1 MSKRTEEREA
11 RRKQR
16 RLKAYEIAQQIAE
29 FSESYWEA
37 MQVIDHVKENFEW
50 GKTRSKAE
58 LLPYPVD
65 NWGNKVEMP
74 GAEAPSTN

>member
-1 MSKRTEEREA
+1 MSQKTEKREERK
-11 RRKQR
+11 KQR
-16 RLKAYEIAQQIAE
+16 YLKAYDIAQQIAE

-37 MQVIDHVKENFEW
+37 MKVIDYVKENFEW
-50 GKTRSKAE
+50 GKTRGKAE

-74 GAEAPSTN
+74 GAEAPSTE